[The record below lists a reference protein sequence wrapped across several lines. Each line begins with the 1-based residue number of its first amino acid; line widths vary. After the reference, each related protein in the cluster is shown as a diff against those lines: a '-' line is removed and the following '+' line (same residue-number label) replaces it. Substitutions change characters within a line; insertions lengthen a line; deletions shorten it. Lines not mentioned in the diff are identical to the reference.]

1 MIQYLSKLSRS
12 PLLTLRF
19 KGIGKVNTY
28 CISDKWAEFVR
39 PLFLRTNFRRCFIIS
54 NKELS
59 LNEQIR
65 AKEVRLVDTDGS
77 QLGIVSIS
85 DALAKAADAG
95 VDLVEIAP
103 QAQPPVCKIMDYGK
117 YKFELAKRDKEAK
130 KNQKVV
136 SIKEIRVSPSIDVHD
151 FETKVNHIKKF
162 LKSGDKVKITVRF
175 RGREMHHTSLGK
187 DLLDKF
193 AESIA
198 ENGNIEKNPKLE
210 GRNMFMVVSP
220 K

>member
-1 MIQYLSKLSRS
+1 MGGVYSLI
-12 PLLTLRF
+12 
-19 KGIGKVNTY
+19 
-28 CISDKWAEFVR
+28 
-39 PLFLRTNFRRCFIIS
+39 FLCGQNFRRCFIIS
-54 NKELS
+54 NKELA

-65 AKEVRLVDTDGS
+65 AKEVRLVNTDGS
-77 QLGIVSIS
+77 QLGIVSIA
-85 DALAKAADAG
+85 DALSKAADAG

-193 AESIA
+193 SEAIA
-198 ENGNIEKNPKLE
+198 ENGNVEKNPKLE

>member
-1 MIQYLSKLSRS
+1 
-12 PLLTLRF
+12 
-19 KGIGKVNTY
+19 
-28 CISDKWAEFVR
+28 VR
-39 PLFLRTNFRRCFIIS
+39 PLFLRTIFRRCFIIS

-65 AKEVRLVDTDGS
+65 AKQVRLVDTDGS
-77 QLGIVSIS
+77 QLGIVSIA

-103 QAQPPVCKIMDYGK
+103 QATPPVCKIMDYGK

-136 SIKEIRVSPSIDVHD
+136 NIKEIRVSPSIDVHD
-151 FETKVNHIKKF
+151 FDTKVNHIIKF

-193 AESIA
+193 AQSI
-198 ENGNIEKNPKLE
+198 EEHGNVEKNPKLE

>member
-1 MIQYLSKLSRS
+1 LY
-12 PLLTLRF
+12 F
-19 KGIGKVNTY
+19 H
-28 CISDKWAEFVR
+28 DKWAECFR
-39 PLFLRTNFRRCFIIS
+39 SLFLRTIFRRCFIIS
-54 NKELS
+54 NKELA
-59 LNEQIR
+59 LNEQIK
-65 AKEVRLVDTDGS
+65 AKQVRLVNTDGS
-77 QLGIVSIS
+77 QLGIVSIA

-151 FETKVNHIKKF
+151 FDTKVNHIIKF

-193 AESIA
+193 TGAIGEA
-198 ENGNIEKNPKLE
+198 GNVEKNPKLE